1 MDRYIKVLDKMIEK
15 ETREAFL
22 ERKRSSYNTRDFEIE
37 DLEKYILSDDCV
49 RDIERLR
56 QRDFFFDV
64 PRRTLLRKKN
74 STRRR
79 AVYRFK
85 PEESMIIKL
94 MAFVM
99 HDHDYLFSDSLYS
112 FRIGRPI
119 CGIFNYIR
127 RNGYNRTH
135 WVLKTD
141 IHSFGD
147 NVDSGI
153 LMEQLAEIYKDKDPD
168 LLWFFDCLL
177 TRGQYYD
184 RGVLRHGNTGAL
196 SGCALT
202 NFFENIYLLDVDDIM
217 REHAAYYCRF
227 ADDIAVFTETEEQA
241 REAYEILAQKFK
253 ERGLEFNEDKTA
265 ITAPGERFELL
276 GFQLENG
283 EFDIAETSM
292 RKVEWKLKHYA
303 DKLLRRQEKYGLS
316 KEESIQRMIDRIDRY
331 FFGIVR
337 DDNELNWVDWAFS
350 VLTRPD
356 SLKRLDSC
364 AQNCIRIA
372 GSGKKT
378 NAKYRVRYKD
388 MQRRG
393 YRTLVHAYYHGFER
407 REE

>member
-1 MDRYIKVLDKMIEK
+1 MIER

-22 ERKRSSYNTRDFEIE
+22 ERKRSSYNTNESEIE
-37 DLEKYILSDDCV
+37 ELEKYILSDECG

-56 QRDFFFDV
+56 QRDFFFGV

-74 STRRR
+74 SARRR
-79 AVYRFK
+79 AVYRFG

-119 CGIFNYIR
+119 CGIFNHIR
-127 RNGYNRTH
+127 HKGYNTTH

-147 NVDSGI
+147 NVDADY
-153 LMEQLAEIYKDKDPD
+153 LMGQLTEIYKDKDPD

-184 RGVLRHGNTGAL
+184 AGVLRHGNTGAL

-202 NFFENIYLLDVDDIM
+202 NFFENIYLLDVDDVM
-217 REHAAYYCRF
+217 REHASYYCRF

-241 REAYEILAQKFK
+241 KEAYDILGRMFS

-283 EFDIAETSM
+283 QYDIAETSM
-292 RKVEWKLKHYA
+292 RKVEWKLNHYA
-303 DKLLRRQEKYGLS
+303 DKLLRLQRKYGIS
-316 KEESIQRMIDRIDRY
+316 KEDSMQRMIDRIDRY
-331 FFGIVR
+331 FFGTER
-337 DDNELNWVDWAFS
+337 DENELNWVDWAFS

-356 SLKRLDSC
+356 SLKRLDRC

-378 NAKYRVRYKD
+378 NAKYRVRYKE

-393 YRTLVHAYYHGFER
+393 YRSLVHAYYHGFER
-407 REE
+407 RTD

>member
-1 MDRYIKVLDKMIEK
+1 LDEYIRVLDKMIER

-22 ERKRSSYNTRDFEIE
+22 ERKRSSYNTKDSEIGE
-37 DLEKYILSDDCV
+37 LERYILSDDCE

-56 QRDFFFDV
+56 QRDFYFEA
-64 PRRTLLRKKN
+64 PRRVLLRKKN
-74 STRRR
+74 SDKRR
-79 AVYRFK
+79 AVYRFR

-119 CGIFNYIR
+119 AGIFRHIR
-127 RNGYNRTH
+127 KQGYNRTH

-147 NVDSGI
+147 NVDADI
-153 LMEQLAEIYKDKDPD
+153 LMEQLTDIYKDKDPD
-168 LLWFFDCLL
+168 LLWFFDRLL
-177 TRGQYYD
+177 TRGEYYEK
-184 RGVLRHGNTGAL
+184 GELVHGNTGAL

-202 NFFENIYLLDVDDIM
+202 NFFENVYLLDVDDII
-217 REHAAYYCRF
+217 REHASYYCRF

-241 REAYEILAQKFK
+241 REAYRILGRKFK

-265 ITAPGERFELL
+265 ITSPGERFELL

-292 RKVEWKLKHYA
+292 RKVEWKFRHFA
-303 DKLLRRQEKYGLS
+303 DKLLRWQAKYGIS
-316 KEESIQRMIDRIDRY
+316 REESMQRMIDRIDRY
-331 FFGIVR
+331 FFGMRR
-337 DDNELNWVDWAFS
+337 DENELNWVDWAFG

-356 SLKRLDSC
+356 SLRRLDSC
-364 AQNCIRIA
+364 AQDCIRIA

-378 NAKYRVRYKD
+378 NAKYRVRYKE